1 MKKTTRPLRLILCG
15 NGGPGMKYTFL
26 PEVQNDT
33 LFVLTGSPL
42 PLLAGYLAAVNL
54 WAFAL
59 MGVDKRRAKRK
70 GARRIRE
77 RTLFLSALLGGSPG
91 ALLGMW
97 TFRYKTKHWY
107 FVWGMPLILAAQIA
121 LGIWIFRTI

>member
-1 MKKTTRPLRLILCG
+1 
-15 NGGPGMKYTFL
+15 MKYTFL

-59 MGVDKRRAKRK
+59 MGVDKHRAKRK

-97 TFRYKTKHWY
+97 TFRHKTKHWY